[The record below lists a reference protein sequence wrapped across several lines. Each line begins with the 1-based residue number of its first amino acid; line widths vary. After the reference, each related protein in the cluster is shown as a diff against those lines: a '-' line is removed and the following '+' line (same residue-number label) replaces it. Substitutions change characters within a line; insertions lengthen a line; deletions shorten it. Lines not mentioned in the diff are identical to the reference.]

1 MINQIKNYN
10 YSNFFTIISNE
21 KKKKSNSKSYC
32 QKEIVKK
39 RTKKKSCE
47 LEFSEIPKWAE
58 QTEI

>member
-1 MINQIKNYN
+1 MK
-10 YSNFFTIISNE
+10 

-32 QKEIVKK
+32 QKEIIKK

>member
-32 QKEIVKK
+32 QKEIIKK
-39 RTKKKSCE
+39 GPRKKVAS
-47 LEFSEIPKWAE
+47 
-58 QTEI
+58 